1 MTTTDDGLHDLIR
14 NGPSGHD
21 FVMREIPGA
30 LVDEDQNLGFLIMDV
45 LRLMRADFRN
55 RARTIPLTIEL
66 HAALML
72 LHKHPGCRQVQLAR
86 WLEVAPATVIRML
99 ERLERMKLVRRET
112 DPNDR
117 RSVRVHLTPQAAPL
131 MQRLLE
137 ITSLSRERAFV
148 DFSAA
153 ERRQLTAGLR
163 RLRKNLSEEGPAP
176 QSKSRRV
183 PAQRAAGARV
193 ATQKRK
199 TRS

>member
-1 MTTTDDGLHDLIR
+1 MTTTDHGLHDLIR

-21 FVMREIPGA
+21 LVMHKIPDA
-30 LVDEDQNLGFLIMDV
+30 HVDEDQNLGFLIMDV

-55 RARTIPLTIEL
+55 RARIIPLTIEL

-72 LHKHPGCRQVQLAR
+72 LHKNPGCRQVQLAR

-163 RLRKNLSEEGPAP
+163 RLRKNLSQEGPAP
-176 QSKSRRV
+176 QRRRV
-183 PAQRAAGARV
+183 SAKRAASPRV
-193 ATQKRK
+193 VTQKRK
-199 TRS
+199 KRT